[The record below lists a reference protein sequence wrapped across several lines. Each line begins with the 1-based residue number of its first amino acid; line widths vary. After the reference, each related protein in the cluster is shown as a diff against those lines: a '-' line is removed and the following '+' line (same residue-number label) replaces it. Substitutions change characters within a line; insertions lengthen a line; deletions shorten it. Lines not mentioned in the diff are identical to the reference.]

1 MVLDNTEIVLMF
13 WLCLMW
19 SSSYKTNIATKYE
32 SEAYIINFICQAWLT
47 KVIKIVSGKSW

>member
-1 MVLDNTEIVLMF
+1 MVLDNTEIVLI

-19 SSSYKTNIATKYE
+19 SSLYKTNIATKYE
-32 SEAYIINFICQAWLT
+32 SEAYIFYFICQAWLT